1 MIVALAEKSHKSK
14 LFYILTLKNA
24 YFFKEFFMQKRSRC
38 SLNHPTNTFYPS
50 SNTSSFGFG
59 PFGQESREGVN
70 PFFGPQQFSP
80 TSPVTPVS
88 PLPPVTPVTP
98 SRGEEIPLAGGGN
111 GIVGPTGPV
120 GPMGPMGG
128 VGPTGPMGPT
138 GATGPTGERGEK
150 GEKGDDLTLKMR
162 SAYLVTYL
170 ENQTDEGQR
179 VESKARLP
187 LTRVEMDPN
196 KYITLNEADN
206 TFSFNMAGWYRVT
219 MVVSA
224 YTNYADDQAFNQDT
238 DFVAVGLCEVG
249 TDNIYVGASQWIYD
263 EFPIPMFAQGIISV
277 PVPNKTY
284 EIINT
289 TKREIYLST
298 PKLEHTASKS
308 YFTTLPLSVVIEY
321 LGRE

>member
-1 MIVALAEKSHKSK
+1 
-14 LFYILTLKNA
+14 
-24 YFFKEFFMQKRSRC
+24 MQKRSRC
-38 SLNHPTNTFYPS
+38 SLNHPTNVFIPTPNPNGFF
-50 SNTSSFGFG
+50 NNSSFF
-59 PFGQESREGVN
+59 
-70 PFFGPQQFSP
+70 P
-80 TSPVTPVS
+80 TGSTPA
-88 PLPPVTPVTP
+88 PLPPVIPA
-98 SRGEEIPLAGGGN
+98 RGEELPFSGGN
-111 GIVGPTGPV
+111 GLVGPTGPV
-120 GPMGPMGG
+120 GPMGPMGNE
-128 VGPTGPMGPT
+128 GPTGPIGP
-138 GATGPTGERGEK
+138 TGPTGEKGDR

-179 VESKARLP
+179 VESEARLP

-206 TFSFNMAGWYRVT
+206 TFTFNVAGWYRVT

-263 EFPIPMFAQGIISV
+263 EFPIPMLAQGIISV

-284 EIINT
+284 ELKNT

-298 PKLEHTASKS
+298 PKLEHTATKS
-308 YFTTLPLSVVIEY
+308 YFTTLPLSIVVEY

>member
-1 MIVALAEKSHKSK
+1 MHG
-14 LFYILTLKNA
+14 FT
-24 YFFKEFFMQKRSRC
+24 KEFFMQKRSRC
-38 SLNHPTNTFYPS
+38 SLNHPTNVF
-50 SNTSSFGFG
+50 
-59 PFGQESREGVN
+59 V
-70 PFFGPQQFSP
+70 P
-80 TSPVTPVS
+80 TSNPNGFFNNSGFFPTGTTPS
-88 PLPPVTPVTP
+88 GQPLPPLPPVTPA
-98 SRGEEIPLAGGGN
+98 RGEDFPFSGGN
-111 GIVGPTGPV
+111 GLVGPTGPV
-120 GPMGPMGG
+120 GPMGPMGNE
-128 VGPTGPMGPT
+128 GPTGPIGPT
-138 GATGPTGERGEK
+138 GATGPTGPMGEAGDRGEK

-170 ENQTDEGQR
+170 ENQTDEGQK

-196 KYITLNEADN
+196 KYVTLNEADN
-206 TFSFNMAGWYRVT
+206 TFSFNVAGWYRVT

-249 TDNIYVGASQWIYD
+249 TDNIYVGSSQWIYD

-289 TKREIYLST
+289 TNREIYLST

-308 YFTTLPLSVVIEY
+308 YFTTLPLSVVVEY